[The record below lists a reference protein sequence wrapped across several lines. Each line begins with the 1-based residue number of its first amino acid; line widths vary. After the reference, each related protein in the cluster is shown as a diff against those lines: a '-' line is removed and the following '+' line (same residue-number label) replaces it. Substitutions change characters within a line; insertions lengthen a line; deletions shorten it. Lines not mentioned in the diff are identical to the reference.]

1 MKKLSC
7 IAFVVVV
14 CGFVGAS
21 AAADHAM
28 FNKVSPDISK
38 PAPSPHPDGWVPLAR
53 VGGETCASAT
63 VIGAL
68 PYSDDGSTVGA
79 VDDYDEV
86 CPYTGS
92 TSGDVVYAFS
102 PASNMLVDATLCVG
116 VTDYDT
122 KLFVYQDVCP
132 DGVPFACNDD
142 DCTAP
147 SGQGYVSALA
157 GLNLLGGHTYYFVVD
172 GYGGGEGNYTLEI
185 AEGQPWVSD
194 NPCDAVDLLY
204 GQDPHNEADSW
215 SFASSTAAA
224 WAAPG
229 YAVYDNLES
238 THDMVCDLT
247 FHGLSLFNGGSW
259 AACDPTAGGG
269 MPFTIGF
276 YDDLAGQ
283 PSTAAPIC
291 EYTGVIP
298 DSITDSGLLFNGFP
312 MYSFTVDALSS
323 CCQLPASGTAWVM
336 IRNEAMTGDC
346 AFLWASSGNGLGDS
360 SWQYDY
366 DLATW
371 DNTSG
376 FDRGMCLY
384 GTYWPVELQSFS
396 IQ

>member
-7 IAFVVVV
+7 VAFVVVV

-38 PAPSPHPDGWVPLAR
+38 PVPSPHPEGWVPLAR
-53 VGGETCASAT
+53 AGGETCATAT

-68 PYSDDGSTVGA
+68 PYSDDGTTLGA
-79 VDDYDEV
+79 VDDYEEV
-86 CPYTGS
+86 CPYTS
-92 TSGDVVYAFS
+92 TSGDVVYSYS
-102 PASNMLVDATLCVG
+102 PAADVTVDATLCAG

-142 DCTAP
+142 ECTAP
-147 SGQGYVSALA
+147 GGQGFVSELA

-172 GYGGGEGNYTLEI
+172 GYSGEEGNYTLEI
-185 AEGQPWVSD
+185 AEGQPWASL
-194 NPCDAVDLLY
+194 NPCGATDLLF
-204 GQDPHNEADSW
+204 GQDPHNDDGGW
-215 SFASSTAAA
+215 SFGSSTAAA

-229 YAVYDNLES
+229 YAVYDNLE
-238 THDMVCDLT
+238 TTQHEVCGIN

-276 YDDLAGQ
+276 YPDAAGQ
-283 PSTAAPIC
+283 PNTAAAIC

-298 DSITDSGLLFNGFP
+298 NSITDSGLLFNGFS
-312 MYSFTVDALSS
+312 MYSFAVDALPS
-323 CCQLPASGTAWVM
+323 CCQLPASGTVWMMV
-336 IRNEAMTGDC
+336 RNEAMTGDC

-371 DNTSG
+371 DDTSG
-376 FDRGMCLY
+376 VDRAMCLY
-384 GTYWPVELQSFS
+384 GTFWPVELQSFS